1 MKETEQRYLSLRQ
14 AAEYIGIAGKTLYNR
29 LAPDAKKPFPIKPK
43 RVGGRLI
50 FDKKVLDEYMAD
62 TGTPG

>member
-1 MKETEQRYLSLRQ
+1 MQKPEQRYMSLRET
-14 AAEYIGIAGKTLYNR
+14 AEYIGIAGKTLYNR
-29 LAPDAKKPFPIKPK
+29 LAQDAKKPFPVKPK

-50 FDKKVLDEYMAD
+50 FDRQKLDKYMDD